1 MGTCLRVSSHNQHV
15 GTSDTGMNSSFF
27 CVSHGSGRLF
37 LPRFTDPD
45 PMFVEKEGDW
55 QVRPAGSDSLFEIHD
70 PQMFVGN
77 GLATEAGPGRGRGR
91 VKKPP
96 SVKLGPYY
104 DDSELKFP
112 EGPPLPTDDSKE
124 GIRVNKGTVTDFVE
138 TMFTGR
144 EAKQRMVQSNMRL
157 VVSIARKYS
166 NVGVNLQDLV
176 QEGSLGLSRAAEK
189 FEPQKGF
196 KFSTYASW

>member
-1 MGTCLRVSSHNQHV
+1 
-15 GTSDTGMNSSFF
+15 MNRCSQYPLLSCPFY
-27 CVSHGSGRLF
+27 S
-37 LPRFTDPD
+37 FTDSD
-45 PMFVEKEGDW
+45 PTFVQTEGDE
-55 QVRPAGSDSLFEIHD
+55 QIRPAGSDTLFAEQD

-96 SVKLGPYY
+96 LIKLGPYY
-104 DDSELKFP
+104 DDSERKF
-112 EGPPLPTDDSKE
+112 EKGPLLPGDSRK
-124 GIRVNKGTVTDFVE
+124 GKLVNTGTVTDFVE
-138 TMFTGR
+138 VIFTGR

-157 VVSIARKYS
+157 VVSIARKYA

-176 QEGSLGLSRAAEK
+176 QEGSLGLTRAAEK